1 MRSGQEVYRLK
12 QLDAWTLYLYLLCFV
27 VHRYQ
32 RFNDHLLTC
41 FIQLV
46 KQYADEA
53 KATAKE
59 TVYAYRQASNHDLP
73 KAGEVLIAEDE
84 GNTLFGAVQAKAFA
98 LLDRQRLS
106 TIKYHFEHRPISMS
120 SLIDKKV
127 T

>member
-1 MRSGQEVYRLK
+1 M
-12 QLDAWTLYLYLLCFV
+12 
-27 VHRYQ
+27 
-32 RFNDHLLTC
+32 
-41 FIQLV
+41 